1 MSKFAISFALST
13 FPLYIYFFLFS
24 LEGILTES
32 AYKKVERSRGGGDRV
47 LRDYP
52 LLTAE
57 RPIIL
62 QNLIDE
68 QILHSLTF

>member
-1 MSKFAISFALST
+1 
-13 FPLYIYFFLFS
+13 LFS

-52 LLTAE
+52 MLTAE
-57 RPIIL
+57 HPF
-62 QNLIDE
+62 
-68 QILHSLTF
+68 SFA